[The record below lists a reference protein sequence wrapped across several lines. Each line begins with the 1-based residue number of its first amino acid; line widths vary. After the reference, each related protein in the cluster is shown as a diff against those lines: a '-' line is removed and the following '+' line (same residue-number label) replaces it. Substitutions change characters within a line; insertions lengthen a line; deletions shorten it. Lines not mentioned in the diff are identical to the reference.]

1 MKIFDTSS
9 IVCIF
14 REVQYP
20 KILDACKD
28 LGYRFSITSQV
39 YEEITKNP
47 ETLQHLEAY
56 GDVDII
62 RDGDAERYE
71 RLAKRYPW
79 LHKGEL
85 SVLCAAVAKKRDNK
99 RYYCVIDERARN
111 LRDKLQ
117 IRVTGTVGLILWERE
132 RFALTGGECHEL
144 YNRFLQ
150 SSFHIKKEI
159 LQGLLR

>member
-20 KILDACKD
+20 KILDACKG
-28 LGYRFSITSQV
+28 LGYRLSITPQV
-39 YEEITKNP
+39 YEEIMENP
-47 ETLQHLEAY
+47 ETLRHLEAY
-56 GDVDII
+56 GNIEIVQ
-62 RDGDAERYE
+62 DGDTECCK

-85 SVLCAAVAKKRDNK
+85 SVLCAGVAIERDKKRC
-99 RYYCVIDERARN
+99 YCVIDERARN
-111 LRDKLQ
+111 LRDILQ

-132 RFALTGGECHEL
+132 RLALTDGECHDL
-144 YNRFLQ
+144 YNRVLQ
-150 SSFHIKKEI
+150 SSFHIKKEV
-159 LQGLLR
+159 LQGLLK